1 MDGDGVDDQHDVCP
15 ERKDIKTTDFSSLET
30 MDLCEKDKVKSRNIL
45 LIILH
50 TILLFST
57 EHSKANTCA
66 KPEPLWEQKDQGKEI
81 FQGKNSRVS
90 KKNFALRRIYPYL
103 FGR

>member
-1 MDGDGVDDQHDVCP
+1 MDGDGIDDQHDVCP

-30 MDLCEKDKVKSRNIL
+30 MDLCEKDKVKSRSNL

-50 TILLFST
+50 IIPLFSL

-90 KKNFALRRIYPYL
+90 KE
-103 FGR
+103 